1 MTLRLSLA
9 SSTKKKKKRFAQRK
23 IVSYPQMIS
32 LILFSY
38 SIAAVIGN
46 QKNLEKGHLRAET
59 APKAI
64 QNPPNQT

>member
-1 MTLRLSLA
+1 
-9 SSTKKKKKRFAQRK
+9 
-23 IVSYPQMIS
+23 MIS

-38 SIAAVIGN
+38 AIAAVIGN